1 MTKSQYSNTDRIETE
16 IQLAD
21 SGYGQGQILVNP
33 LHLASMYTAFLN
45 GGDMLKP
52 RLRYEAGRRG
62 RSPGFPQAFS
72 EEIVD
77 QVMEGLYGVVN
88 DSEGTGY
95 GARREDMTL
104 AGKTG
109 TAELKASL
117 RRTLPERRSD
127 GFPSFTTDRNAASPI
142 LLVSMVEDVKNLGGS
157 GYVVEKDA
165 QVLDEYFTAE

>member
-1 MTKSQYSNTDRIETE
+1 MTKSQYSNTDKIETE

-33 LHLASMYTAFLN
+33 LHLASMYTAFIN

-52 RLRYEAGRRG
+52 KLRYEADAA
-62 RSPGFPQAFS
+62 SEVWVPQVFS

-88 DSEGTGY
+88 NSEGTGY

-109 TAELKASL
+109 TAELKASKED
-117 RRTLPERRSD
+117 TSGTEIGWFSV
-127 GFPSFTTDRNAASPI
+127 FTTDRNAASPI
-142 LLVSMVEDVKNLGGS
+142 LLVSMVENVKNLGGS